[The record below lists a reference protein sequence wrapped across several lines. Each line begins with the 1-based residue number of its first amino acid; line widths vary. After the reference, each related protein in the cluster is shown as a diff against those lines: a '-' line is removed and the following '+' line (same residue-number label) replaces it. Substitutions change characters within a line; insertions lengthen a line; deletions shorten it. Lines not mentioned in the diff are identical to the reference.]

1 LRIHQIKYKMEQT
14 AKYQEALLK
23 YYMIDQSEIQKF
35 DLDRNNEQLK
45 KLEMMN
51 NIFEKDIKNAIL
63 KQ

>member
-1 LRIHQIKYKMEQT
+1 MT
-14 AKYQEALLK
+14 
-23 YYMIDQSEIQKF
+23 DQSEIQKF
-35 DLDRNNEQLK
+35 DLERNNEQLK